1 MLVAGRDQR
10 LVQRV
15 PASLS
20 LGHRPLAALARA
32 QAALLPSHGETAL
45 AVFDVRNGG
54 ASAGP
59 RCCTTRRVGALP
71 QAAGCMC
78 LLLSP
83 RTACVMLTRPPEPVL
98 KPSSVDFARRG
109 RHPPPSGPEPPT
121 LSSSAPRA
129 IAHSWRHAGCHAQP
143 AACTGCTRLSE
154 RGESSSDSLSVRP
167 GRHMPAMARSSAARF
182 WAF

>member
-1 MLVAGRDQR
+1 MLVAERDQR

-32 QAALLPSHGETAL
+32 QAALLPSHGETAS

-109 RHPPPSGPEPPT
+109 RHPPPFG
-121 LSSSAPRA
+121 
-129 IAHSWRHAGCHAQP
+129 AGASYSQ
-143 AACTGCTRLSE
+143 LE
-154 RGESSSDSLSVRP
+154 R
-167 GRHMPAMARSSAARF
+167 AARDR
-182 WAF
+182 ALMTPCRLPCATSGLYMVHPPL